1 MKNSQEE
8 AIENCIVNH
17 LITIGVVNILSIV
30 IGVAVYYVHILINEK
45 QIEGIAAFGE
55 YFGGIFSPTLAFF
68 ALLALLISI
77 LYQVSEF
84 QKSIKQLKE

>member
-8 AIENCIVNH
+8 AIENSIVNH

-45 QIEGIAAFGE
+45 QIEGIAALGE
-55 YFGGIFSPTLAFF
+55 YRRNT
-68 ALLALLISI
+68 
-77 LYQVSEF
+77 
-84 QKSIKQLKE
+84 